1 MEDVPGRMVG
11 SLGAAQSQEGE
22 EKGNRSLKNTVMGT
36 DGKGGG
42 GGRERVGGG

>member
-1 MEDVPGRMVG
+1 MGN
-11 SLGAAQSQEGE
+11 LGAAQNQEWE
-22 EKGNRSLKNTVMGT
+22 ETGNRSLKNTVMGT